1 MENETRKSP
10 EAKMHELDPSLLERE
25 LASLQGVL
33 LQPISE
39 KRFNDWIDDIR
50 VRTGTDF
57 STLFANTVWGSIR
70 WKKSIGRPLVP
81 TLASAF
87 VIEHIHW
94 DTVMVGTP
102 DGRIKAVDLVAPH
115 KEPSKWDGPDDADY
129 YRVSFMTETPQRPT
143 RIRMNFATHVGWEWE
158 HPSQVFLRSSYRDI
172 IPSERYF
179 VKGDKLLI
187 LDPFEVVKKSVLMG
201 IVEG

>member
-1 MENETRKSP
+1 MENETRESP
-10 EAKMHELDPSLLERE
+10 EAITHALDPLLLERE

-33 LQPISE
+33 RQPITE

-57 STLFANTVWGSIR
+57 STIFSNTIWGTIR
-70 WKKSIGRPLVP
+70 WKKAIGRPLAP

-94 DTVMVGTP
+94 DTVMDVTP
-102 DGRIKAVDLVAPH
+102 DGRVKYVDILAPH

-143 RIRMNFATHVGWEWE
+143 RIRVNFAAQVGWGSS
-158 HPSQVFLRSSYRDI
+158 HPIFLRSSFRDI
-172 IPSERYF
+172 TPSERYF
-179 VKGDKLLI
+179 LKGDKLSI
-187 LDPFEVVKKSVLMG
+187 LDPFEVVKKSILMG
-201 IVEG
+201 TVED